1 MKKIMGCILL
11 WLSLSILLL
20 GCAENKAI
28 VKKRAEAKKDIGWA
42 RIKQG
47 DFQGGISELLEAV
60 EMDPTNAD
68 IQNTIGHTYHLSL
81 RDFDRAV
88 FHFKKA
94 LALRPEF
101 PAAQNNLGT
110 VYLDLEKW
118 DMAIEL
124 FTKAINNQKYRFR
137 HIAYTN
143 IGMANHQK
151 GDYRRAVDNYKKAV
165 DLFPRNSPAYDNMGL
180 AYENFHEYDLAIR
193 AYKKSIEY
201 SPDFGRSHLHLG
213 KLYLELNRHEEAAQE
228 FIKTI
233 NSDSKGRYRYA
244 DEARRLLEQVK
255 ISE

>member
-1 MKKIMGCILL
+1 MKKIVGCILL

-28 VKKRAEAKKDIGWA
+28 VKKRAEAKKSIGMA
-42 RIKQG
+42 HIDQG

-68 IQNTIGHTYHLSL
+68 IQNTIGYTYHLFL
-81 RDFDRAV
+81 RDFDKAI

-110 VYLDLEKW
+110 VYLGLGKW

-124 FTKAINNQKYRFR
+124 FTKAINNHKYRNR

-151 GDYRRAVDNYKKAV
+151 RDYRRAIDNYKKALE
-165 DLFPRNSPAYDNMGL
+165 LFPRNSPAYDNMGY
-180 AYENFHEYDLAIR
+180 AYENLREYDLAIG

-201 SPDFGRSHLHLG
+201 SPDIAISHLRLG
-213 KLYLELNRHEEAAQE
+213 RIYLKLNRHEEAAQE

-233 NSDSKGRYRYA
+233 NSDSKGRYA
-244 DEARRLLEQVK
+244 EEARRLLEHVK

>member
-1 MKKIMGCILL
+1 MKKIMGCIFL

-28 VKKRAEAKKDIGWA
+28 VKKRAEAKKDIGMA
-42 RIKQG
+42 NIKQG
-47 DFQGGISELLEAV
+47 DFQGGISELLEAL

-68 IQNTIGHTYHLSL
+68 IQNSIGHTYHLYL
-81 RDFDRAV
+81 RDFNRAV

-110 VYLDLEKW
+110 VYLDLGKW

-124 FTKAINNQKYRFR
+124 FTKAVNNHKYRTR
-137 HIAYTN
+137 HTAYNN

-151 GDYRRAVDNYKKAV
+151 GDYRRAIENYKKA
-165 DLFPRNSPAYDNMGL
+165 LGLSPKLSPAYDNMGY
-180 AYENFHEYDLAIR
+180 AYENLREYDLAIR

-201 SPDFGRSHLHLG
+201 SPDMPISHLRLG
-213 KLYLELNRHEEAAQE
+213 GIYLKLNRHEEAAQE

-233 NSDSKGRYRYA
+233 NSDSKGRYA
-244 DEARRLLEQVK
+244 EEARLLLEQVK